1 MYQFVDG
8 HWISVNNRT
17 NIENEIPS
25 IREDLTT
32 HEEAINDLTETTTTI
47 DGKITALQNSVTQSR
62 GIEQ

>member
-8 HWISVNNRT
+8 YWRSVNNHT
-17 NIENEIPS
+17 NIENEISS

-32 HEEAINDLTETTTTI
+32 HEEAINNLTETTTTI
-47 DGKITALQNSVTQSR
+47 DGKITALQNSVKQSK